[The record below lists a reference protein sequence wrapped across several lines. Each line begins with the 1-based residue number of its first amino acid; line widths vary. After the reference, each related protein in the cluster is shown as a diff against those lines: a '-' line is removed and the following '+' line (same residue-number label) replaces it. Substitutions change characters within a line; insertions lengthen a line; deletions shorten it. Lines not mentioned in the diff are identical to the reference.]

1 MMDHPHWTQNNEDK
15 YNIGITFGAFDLCHA
30 GHVLMFAE
38 AKEVCK
44 TLIVGLQTD
53 PSIERPSKNRPVQS
67 LYERYI
73 QLQAVKYVD
82 KIIPY
87 TYEDEIMQILFTQDI
102 DVRIIGAD
110 YIDKEFTG
118 KQFCMD
124 EGMHIYYNSRGH
136 SFSTTELRERVGNNT
151 TK

>member
-1 MMDHPHWTQNNEDK
+1 MDYTHLTYDNEYIHD
-15 YNIGITFGAFDLCHA
+15 IGITFGAFDLCHA

-73 QLQAVKYVD
+73 QLQAVKYID

-87 TYEDEIMQILFTQDI
+87 TYEDEIMQILYTQDI
-102 DVRIIGAD
+102 NVRIIGAD
-110 YIDKEFTG
+110 YIDKDFTG
-118 KQFCMD
+118 KQLCID
-124 EGMHIYYNSRGH
+124 EGIHIYYNSRGH
-136 SFSTTELRERVGNNT
+136 SFSTTELRGRIGNNT